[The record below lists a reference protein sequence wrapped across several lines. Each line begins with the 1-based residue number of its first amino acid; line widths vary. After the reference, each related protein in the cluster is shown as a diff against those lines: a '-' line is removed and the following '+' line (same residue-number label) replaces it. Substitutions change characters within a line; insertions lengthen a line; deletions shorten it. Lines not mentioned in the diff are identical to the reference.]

1 MRTLRILVI
10 AGLWHIAMA
19 MGNLAA
25 GLLLKYLTFVG
36 LLAVSAGCHLLGL
49 VYTLLFIQ
57 EKKAVTLRSVL
68 SFHRFYDGL
77 AAVLRPREKGLRV
90 VGCTMYIY
98 LSPPNLSAF
107 GGGHHHLLLPS
118 L

>member
-49 VYTLLFIQ
+49 GYTLLFIQ
-57 EKKAVTLRSVL
+57 EKQEKKAVMLRSVL

-77 AAVLRPREKGLRV
+77 AAVLQPREKGLRV
-90 VGCTMYIY
+90 VGCTYI
-98 LSPPNLSAF
+98 SPPNLSAF